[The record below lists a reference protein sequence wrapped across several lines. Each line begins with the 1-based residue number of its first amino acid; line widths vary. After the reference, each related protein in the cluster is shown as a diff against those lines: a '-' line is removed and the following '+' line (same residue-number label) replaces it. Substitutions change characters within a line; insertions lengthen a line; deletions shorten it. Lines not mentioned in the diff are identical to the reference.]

1 VSTKQAQEAGI
12 QAPVQ
17 WALEMGWHDRVGN
30 GNQLLYVGLVLLA
43 ALANLRIHP
52 EAPKDI
58 LSIEPASQPDGLS
71 CLKGTYMLKVGDKTF
86 PVGVDKDFAYAA
98 HKKVHETCT
107 KHLRTT
113 QSLEFSHPKIKTQQ
127 ILYIYIYIHAY
138 IYTAFPW
145 CLTIYIY
152 LNIFIYIYIY
162 IYMSH
167 SQVGNPSLPRWFRF

>member
-17 WALEMGWHDRVGN
+17 WALEMGWHERVGN
-30 GNQLLYVGLVLLA
+30 GNQLQNVGLVLLA

-127 ILYIYIYIHAY
+127 ILYIYIYIYTCIH
-138 IYTAFPW
+138 IYSVP
-145 CLTIYIY
+145 LVLNYIYIY
-152 LNIFIYIYIY
+152 LNIYIYI
-162 IYMSH
+162 
-167 SQVGNPSLPRWFRF
+167 